1 MLQFTKRTEYG
12 LIALVHLME
21 RGDEAR
27 VHAENARE
35 EAAVEATPE
44 SGADGDD
51 PEIPG
56 FEELTSAREISERFP
71 LPKRLLAEV
80 LKDLC
85 RAGLVDSTRGARGG
99 YRLARPAEE
108 ITLREIVAVLE
119 GAPTLSACESSAASG
134 GCEVEPICPI
144 KSPIGRLR
152 GRLWALLEDTS
163 LRDLKGPV
171 PAAVGT
177 DSTDPIKAAGL

>member
-1 MLQFTKRTEYG
+1 MSARRRSGRSRRG
-12 LIALVHLME
+12 LT
-21 RGDEAR
+21 
-27 VHAENARE
+27 HAVLITRDR
-35 EAAVEATPE
+35 
-44 SGADGDD
+44 SIGASW
-51 PEIPG
+51 IQS
-56 FEELTSAREISERFP
+56 TSA
-71 LPKRLLAEV
+71 
-80 LKDLC
+80 
-85 RAGLVDSTRGARGG
+85 
-99 YRLARPAEE
+99 
-108 ITLREIVAVLE
+108 
-119 GAPTLSACESSAASG
+119 TLSACESSAATG